1 MFAFFQKNTNFAVKS
16 TRISP
21 EFGKN
26 KGDMLF
32 LYGHF
37 KKIGRRVPGWDHK
50 AVRNHYGSGTKNR
63 SQRSGCIQSNRI
75 RQGQDKGLYN
85 QRPEQPPVHRQALT
99 K

>member
-1 MFAFFQKNTNFAVKS
+1 MFAFFQKITNFAVKS

-37 KKIGRRVPGWDHK
+37 KKIGR
-50 AVRNHYGSGTKNR
+50 
-63 SQRSGCIQSNRI
+63 
-75 RQGQDKGLYN
+75 
-85 QRPEQPPVHRQALT
+85 
-99 K
+99 